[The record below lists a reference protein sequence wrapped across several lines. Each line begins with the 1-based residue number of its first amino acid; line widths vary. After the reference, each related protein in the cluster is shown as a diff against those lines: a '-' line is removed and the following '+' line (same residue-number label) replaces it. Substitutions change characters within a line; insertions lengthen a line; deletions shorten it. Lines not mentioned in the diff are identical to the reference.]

1 MEAKESLT
9 EKAGTLDIKQI
20 RGPAWALQCER
31 ATGAGQEREEEA
43 GERSGLK
50 GWGEGRES
58 QRWSRFLFRHI
69 QSCHFNGFCRRRQA
83 CFPGSLGNQL
93 PMREEFLKSPLFKK
107 SILSYCFRAFFFLIC
122 INYASDFF

>member
-31 ATGAGQEREEEA
+31 GAIGAGQEREEEA

-50 GWGEGRES
+50 GWGEGEREPTMEQVS
-58 QRWSRFLFRHI
+58 VQTHPEL
-69 QSCHFNGFCRRRQA
+69 
-83 CFPGSLGNQL
+83 SL
-93 PMREEFLKSPLFKK
+93 
-107 SILSYCFRAFFFLIC
+107 
-122 INYASDFF
+122 